1 MPQNHKSLDVPTM
14 AFPRNRNPLDLPL
27 SFYLVSTFKREQKGR
42 RSMIAQQKETGC
54 DGYCDECGSIDYSV
68 VECRLTFNP

>member
-1 MPQNHKSLDVPTM
+1 MKDVLKYDETGKTV
-14 AFPRNRNPLDLPL
+14 LG
-27 SFYLVSTFKREQKGR
+27 VTGR